1 MGLRFCHRCR
11 ACSPA
16 VRSSLAGIR
25 RIAHTHV
32 AWQVSPTGQ
41 LVIGVAGCTHTAA
54 HFGVSRC
61 ASTYNMPCTCSR
73 WAFAGCRQCLKFPY
87 SDTEKRANAMRI
99 GSSIMVR
106 IAADTWLSGF
116 AQIMPRTPS
125 RGSSCPTPD
134 MHRPVR
140 GKVVVGLTFTRLM
153 GRKSCVVVLVVG
165 ISWCILL

>member
-73 WAFAGCRQCLKFPY
+73 WAFAGCRQCFEVSVLGYRKTGERHENRKLHNGPHRRRY
-87 SDTEKRANAMRI
+87 LTVGVCADHATHPISGIKLSDARYAPTGKGEGCCGADLHPLD
-99 GSSIMVR
+99 GS
-106 IAADTWLSGF
+106 
-116 AQIMPRTPS
+116 
-125 RGSSCPTPD
+125 
-134 MHRPVR
+134 
-140 GKVVVGLTFTRLM
+140 
-153 GRKSCVVVLVVG
+153 
-165 ISWCILL
+165 